1 MWIYWKEECR
11 YCVNQSNCEY
21 KRQMI
26 NFKTALAYMEKSVKG
41 IYGTLKFNCDYFV
54 VDEEEYRKDHVGDCE
69 G

>member
-11 YCVNQSNCEY
+11 YCINQNGCEY

-54 VDEEEYRKDHVGDCE
+54 VDEDEYKKENIGDSCE
-69 G
+69 